1 MPATSEL
8 SYDIVTIGGGL
19 GGASLARAM
28 AERGARV
35 LVLEREAKFKDRVRG
50 EGMSPW
56 GVAEAKELGIYDL
69 LLSVGN
75 ELRWWDFY
83 FGSQRAF
90 HRDLLTT
97 TPHGTPL
104 LTFFHPNMQE
114 ILLHAA
120 TERGA
125 EVRRK
130 ATVRS
135 VIKGSPPRVIFE
147 EDGSTS
153 EVSCR
158 LAVGVDGRG
167 SLVRRWAGFEA
178 QKDPDFLAVTGILLD
193 GTSADEHTLRM
204 AMNLAKGTLSFLNP
218 QGQGRVRAYLVSR
231 KDAELRL
238 QGAADTSRFIT
249 ESVLTG
255 LPQELFDGVQAAG
268 PLATFDGAASFV
280 NHPYQEGVTL
290 VGDAATTSDP
300 SWGQGLSLTLRDAR
314 VLRDCLLADDDWD
327 RAGHAYAEEHDRY
340 SNVTHTVDTWLSELF
355 FAPGAEADAQRAR
368 ALPLIAEDGSR
379 IPDANF
385 SGPDME
391 LDETTRRR
399 LFGEE

>member
-1 MPATSEL
+1 MAATSGH
-8 SYDIVTIGGGL
+8 SYDIVTVGGGL

-35 LVLEREAKFKDRVRG
+35 LVLEREAKFRDRVRG

-56 GVAEAKELGIYDL
+56 GVAEAKKLGIYDL
-69 LLSVGN
+69 LLSIGN

-83 FGSQRAF
+83 FGSQQAF
-90 HRDLLTT
+90 HRDLVAT
-97 TPHGTPL
+97 TPDGSPL

-114 ILLHAA
+114 MLLQAA
-120 TERGA
+120 TDKGA
-125 EVRRK
+125 EVHRK

-135 VIKGSPPRVIFE
+135 VMKGNPARVAFE

-158 LAVGVDGRG
+158 LAVGADGRG

-178 QKDPDFLAVTGILLD
+178 QNDPDFLAVCGVLLD
-193 GTSADEHTLRM
+193 GMPAEEHTLRM
-204 AMNLAKGTLSFLNP
+204 AMNLASGTLSFLNP

-231 KDAELRL
+231 KDAGLRL
-238 QGAADTSRFIT
+238 QGAAATSRFMT

-268 PLATFDGAASFV
+268 PLASFDGAASFV
-280 NHPYQEGVTL
+280 KHPYHDHVAL

-300 SWGQGLSLTLRDAR
+300 SWGQGLSLTLRDVR
-314 VLRDCLLADDDWD
+314 VLRDRLLADDDWD

-340 SNVTHTVDTWLSELF
+340 SGVSHTVDSWLSELF
-355 FAPGAEADAQRAR
+355 FAPGAEADAKRAR